1 MTEHPRRAPAVRS
14 GAAPDV
20 LVVGGGIIGTLT
32 ALELARRGV
41 RAAVV
46 ERGRPGG
53 EASWAGAGILSP
65 IYPWRYPEALGHLV
79 NRSLALYPELA
90 ARLKAVS
97 GIDPQLRYTGLIVPV
112 FAAAEWADLAP
123 ALPWSER
130 FGWRAERLTG
140 REARRVEPCLAE
152 GVAGAVFWPEVGQV
166 RNPRLA
172 RGAEAAARAA
182 GVVFHTGAEVTG
194 FVRRR
199 VGGSGAGRVTAV
211 RTASGNLAAGRFLLA
226 AGSWSGDLARE
237 AGLDLPV
244 APVKG
249 QILLLKSEP
258 GRLSRI
264 VKHDRAYLVPRAD
277 GRVLVGATMEMA
289 GFDRRTTLSALHF
302 LSGALLAMAP
312 GLADAEVERH
322 WMGFRPGTPDGLPY
336 LGPAPGLEGVFVAAG
351 HYRNG
356 VILAPATAEAMA
368 CLLTGQAPP
377 VPLSAFAVD
386 RPRVADARVGFPL
399 SA

>member
-1 MTEHPRRAPAVRS
+1 VSERPRQAPAVRRR
-14 GAAPDV
+14 ATPDV

-32 ALELARRGV
+32 ALELVRRGACV
-41 RAAVV
+41 AVA
-46 ERGRPGG
+46 ERGRPGR
-53 EASWAGAGILSP
+53 ESSWAGAGILSP
-65 IYPWRYPEALGHLV
+65 IYPWRYPEALSHLV

-90 ARLKAVS
+90 ERLKTVS
-97 GIDPQLRYTGLIVPV
+97 GVDPQLRHTGLIIPV
-112 FAAAEWADLAP
+112 FAAAEWAELAP

-130 FGWRAERLTG
+130 FGWRAERLSG

-166 RNPRLA
+166 RNPRLL

-182 GVVFHTGAEVTG
+182 GVAYHTGADVTG
-194 FVRRR
+194 FV
-199 VGGSGAGRVTAV
+199 GKGGRVTAV
-211 RTASGNLAAGRFLLA
+211 RTAAGTLKAGRFLLA

-249 QILLLKSEP
+249 QILLLRTEP

-264 VKHDRAYLVPRAD
+264 VKHDRAYLVPRKD

-312 GLADAEVERH
+312 GLADAQVERH

-336 LGPAPGLEGVFVAAG
+336 LGKAPALENVFVAAG

-368 CLLTGQAPP
+368 CLLMGEAPP
-377 VPLSAFAVD
+377 VPLAAFAVD
-386 RPRVADARVGFPL
+386 RPRVADADLGFPR

>member
-1 MTEHPRRAPAVRS
+1 VSERSQRAPAVHS
-14 GAAPDV
+14 GNAPDV

-32 ALELARRGV
+32 ALELAGRGARV
-41 RAAVV
+41 AVA
-46 ERGRPGG
+46 ERGRPGR
-53 EASWAGAGILSP
+53 ESSWAGAGILSP
-65 IYPWRYPEALGHLV
+65 IYPWRYPEALSRLV
-79 NRSLALYPELA
+79 NRSLALYPDLA
-90 ARLKAVS
+90 ARLEAVS
-97 GIDPQLRYTGLIVPV
+97 GVDPQLRRTGLIVPV
-112 FAAAEWADLAP
+112 FAASEWAELAP

-130 FGWRAERLTG
+130 FGWRAERLDARET
-140 REARRVEPCLAE
+140 REAEPALAD
-152 GVAGAVFWPEVGQV
+152 GVAGAVFWPDVGQV

-182 GVVFHTGAEVTG
+182 GVTFHTGADVTG
-194 FVRRR
+194 FVRKGER
-199 VGGSGAGRVTAV
+199 VNAV
-211 RTASGNLAAGRFLLA
+211 RTAGGQMSAGRFLLA

-249 QILLLKSEP
+249 QILLLKAKP
-258 GRLSRI
+258 GRLARI

-277 GRVLVGATMEMA
+277 GRILVGATMEMA
-289 GFDRRTTLSALHF
+289 GFDRRTTLEALHF
-302 LSGALLAMAP
+302 LSGALLSMAP

-322 WMGFRPGTPDGLPY
+322 WMGFRPGTPDGMPY
-336 LGPAPGLEGVFVAAG
+336 LGKAPGLMNVFVAAG

-368 CLLTGQAPP
+368 CLLMDETPP
-377 VPLSAFAVD
+377 VSLDAFAVD
-386 RPRVADARVGFPL
+386 RPKVADAEVGFPR